1 MEVGGGLLPVQ
12 DAHVRRQ
19 QGIEGMAPVQTGAA
33 GHIAMGH
40 LTVGMDARIGAT
52 GAEHAHGSPGDA
64 AHGGF
69 HGGLHGGRRG
79 GDVLDLPA
87 AVTAAVIG
95 QQQPETHGG
104 RNVRHGGF
112 GVDVEGKK
120 GGGAAA
126 RPGDG
131 QVPARKPFPA
141 GKGPASAT
149 LGLDAGEGRFSIPG
163 RGGRALPAGLS
174 PGCVFEG
181 QGASGEGQGPGRGP
195 FLRHAQEVP
204 FPQPFPPVSFAMM
217 PSGGRRG

>member
-1 MEVGGGLLPVQ
+1 MKRMLAFFSALLMAAQLAGCAPWASSGLKGEFARTLGVDLAGG
-12 DAHVRRQ
+12 
-19 QGIEGMAPVQTGAA
+19 T
-33 GHIAMGH
+33 
-40 LTVGMDARIGAT
+40 TVKEEDT
-52 GAEHAHGSPGDA
+52 
-64 AHGGF
+64 HGGF

-126 RPGDG
+126 RHGDG

-149 LGLDAGEGRFSIPG
+149 LGLDAGEGRFPIPC
-163 RGGRALPAGLS
+163 RGGRPLPAGLS
-174 PGCVFEG
+174 PGRVVEG

-195 FLRHAQEVP
+195 FLRHTQEVP